1 MKILEHENLG
11 GLISEELSNLLK
23 ENTNNS
29 TDLQKASDS
38 NGVGIQTLRYV
49 RSRRNNLSKS
59 NVKGVEELIKIAIS
73 NCRQKIK
80 DSKRAEEQLKKWIQ

>member
-11 GLISEELSNLLK
+11 GLISEELSELLK

-29 TDLQKASDS
+29 TDLQKASDN

-73 NCRQKIK
+73 NCDQKIK
-80 DSKRAEEQLKKWIQ
+80 DSKTAKEQLKKYI